1 MPRSSTRFDSCTDRE
16 LPAISWQ
23 RLILGFV
30 VFLAGVGVWVDGSH
44 VLGMTVTSF
53 GCVLVVD
60 RFALGSRLSQA
71 AFGFT
76 TLIAG
81 QLYVSHGWLLVGVT
95 AHIVGILVLARYMQR
110 IKLAYEG
117 EARWTS
123 PRQGRL

>member
-1 MPRSSTRFDSCTDRE
+1 MPRPSPRFDSGTDRE
-16 LPAISWQ
+16 LPAISRP
-23 RLILGFV
+23 RLILGILVFV
-30 VFLAGVGVWVDGSH
+30 AGVGVWVDGSH

-60 RFALGSRLSQA
+60 RFTLGSRLSQA

-81 QLYVSHGWLLVGVT
+81 QIYTSHGWLLVGLT
-95 AHIVGILVLARYMQR
+95 AQILGLIILTRYMRR

-117 EARWTS
+117 KARWTS